1 MSNVLLI
8 DAFFNVIIFL
18 IFAVIGYHLASHFP
32 QPQRRLTWWAWI
44 VSIILLGMIDIAF
57 IPISGFAIHSK
68 AVFQGLG
75 LGILIGFLMHQNH
88 SPVNQ

>member
-8 DAFFNVIIFL
+8 EAFFDIIIFL
-18 IFAVIGYHLASHFP
+18 IFAVIGYHLAPHFP

-44 VSIILLGMIDIAF
+44 VSVILLSIIDIAF
-57 IPISGFAIHSK
+57 MAISGFTISSK

-75 LGILIGFLMHQNH
+75 LGILIGFLVRQNH
-88 SPVNQ
+88 WPVNQ